1 MFQEIPVYDDH
12 IIAFKAVGKLTH
24 DDYQAFLPGL
34 ESRLEKAD
42 SVSLLLELENFHG
55 WELAAAKDDYEFGKK
70 YADKF
75 VRIAIVG
82 EKRWGR
88 WMARFARPFTG
99 AEVRYFDRD
108 DLHLAWDWLRESLAE
123 EEAAAAMTLP
133 EWRHVLMPTDFS
145 RHADHALQRAAEI
158 ARRYG
163 ARLTLMT
170 AEEEAIVYDELYD
183 PLEGGFGYPIAD
195 PEMTQLQL
203 DNTRKRLEKMAAGL
217 GLPAVSVE
225 VSVGSPKSAIRS
237 YVEAQK
243 VDLVV
248 MGSHGRR
255 GLARLLGSTTH
266 AVLHGARCDVLSVP
280 LPAEHAS

>member
-1 MFQEIPVYDDH
+1 MFQEIPVHDDH

-34 ESRLEKAD
+34 ESRLDELD
-42 SVSLLLELENFHG
+42 SVSVLLELEDFHG
-55 WELAAAKDDYEFGKK
+55 WELAAARDDYEFGKK

-88 WMARFARPFTG
+88 WMARFARPFSA

-108 DLHLAWDWLRESLAE
+108 DLHLAWDWLREPFAE
-123 EEAAAAMTLP
+123 EEAAAAMQLP

-145 RHADHALQRAAEI
+145 RHADHALQRAADI

-163 ARLTLMT
+163 ARLTLLT
-170 AEEEAIVYDELYD
+170 AVEEAIVYDELYD
-183 PLEGGFGYPIAD
+183 PLEGGFGYPIVD
-195 PEMTQLQL
+195 TEMTQLQL
-203 DNTRKRLEKMAAGL
+203 DNTRKRLEEMAAGL
-217 GLPAVSVE
+217 GLPEVSVE
-225 VSVGSPKSAIRS
+225 VSLGSPKSAIRS

-266 AVLHGARCDVLSVP
+266 AVLNGARCDVLSVP
-280 LPAEHAS
+280 LPAEAAD